1 MKQFTYII
9 TDEAG
14 IHARPAGLLVKEA
27 AKFTSTTTIAKG
39 AKKGD
44 LKRIF
49 GVMALGVKRAKRL
62 PLPAR
67 VLMRMRQQ
75 QLWSLSSRLICNFAA
90 RVIFRE
96 VIRCF
101 H

>member
-1 MKQFTYII
+1 MKQFTYVI

-27 AKFTSTTTIAKG
+27 AKFASTTTIAKG

-49 GVMALGVKRAKRL
+49 GVMALGVKKGEAITVTCEG
-62 PLPAR
+62 ADED
-67 VLMRMRQQ
+67 
-75 QLWSLSSRLICNFAA
+75 AA
-90 RVIFRE
+90 AAALEAFLKVNL
-96 VIRCF
+96 
-101 H
+101 

>member
-1 MKQFTYII
+1 MKQFTYVI

-27 AKFTSTTTIAKG
+27 AKFASTTTIAKG

-49 GVMALGVKRAKRL
+49 GVMALGVKKGEEIIVTCEGADED
-62 PLPAR
+62 
-67 VLMRMRQQ
+67 
-75 QLWSLSSRLICNFAA
+75 AA
-90 RVIFRE
+90 AAALEAF
-96 VIRCF
+96 F
-101 H
+101 QANL

>member
-1 MKQFTYII
+1 MKHFTYVI

-27 AKFTSTTTIAKG
+27 AKFASSTTIAKG

-49 GVMALGVKRAKRL
+49 GVMALGVKKGEEIT
-62 PLPAR
+62 
-67 VLMRMRQQ
+67 VT
-75 QLWSLSSRLICNFAA
+75 
-90 RVIFRE
+90 
-96 VIRCF
+96 
-101 H
+101 